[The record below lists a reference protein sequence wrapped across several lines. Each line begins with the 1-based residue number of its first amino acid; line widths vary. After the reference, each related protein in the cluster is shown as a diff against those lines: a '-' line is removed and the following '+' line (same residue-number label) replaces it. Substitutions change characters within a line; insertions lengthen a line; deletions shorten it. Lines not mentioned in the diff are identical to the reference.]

1 MNHKI
6 IQLLATVAMLCSSY
20 WVQAALTCSGPA
32 STGFLTAYAPAGVV
46 PNVNQGI
53 VSFNC
58 TRTIATDATSVL
70 LNANN
75 GANATGV
82 QNSVRLKG
90 ANRISYEAYKD
101 SACGALWTSAVLADY
116 MSVPLLNVLGTQS
129 ISASFWGCITIANQ
143 LVAAGYYTDT
153 VTMRIRNIT
162 NTAWLSSNGTFTVGV
177 TNPATF
183 SISTPP
189 GNIVFTYTAFGS
201 AVNAS
206 TTFKTTGTL
215 NLPYTMSLDAYSG
228 VANGLNY
235 TLGIDS
241 QAPPVS
247 SRGSGAAQT
256 HTINGNMSAGQAGAC
271 STGSC
276 TSSQV
281 HTLFISY

>member
-1 MNHKI
+1 MNHKF
-6 IQLLATVAMLCSSY
+6 IQLLATVAMLCCCS
-20 WVQAALTCSGPA
+20 WAQAAIICSSPA
-32 STGFLTAYAPAGVV
+32 STGFFTAYAPGGVV
-46 PNVNQGI
+46 PNVSQGI

-58 TRTIATDATSVL
+58 TRTVATDATSVL

-82 QNSVRLKG
+82 QNRVRFTG
-90 ANRISYEAYKD
+90 TNRISYEAYKD

-129 ISASFWGCITIANQ
+129 ISASFWGCITLANQ
-143 LVAAGYYTDT
+143 LVNAGYYTDT
-153 VTMRIRNIT
+153 VIMRIRNNT
-162 NTAWLSSNGTFTVGV
+162 NTVWLSSTGTFTVGV
-177 TNPATF
+177 TNPATLT
-183 SISTPP
+183 ISTAP

-206 TTFKTTGTL
+206 STFKAIGTL

-228 VANGLNY
+228 VVSGLKY
-235 TLGIDS
+235 TLDIDA

-247 SRGSGAAQT
+247 SRGTGAAQT
-256 HTINGNMSAGQAGAC
+256 HTINGSMPAGQAGTC

-276 TSSQV
+276 ASSQV
-281 HTLFISY
+281 RTLLISY